1 MIKSSKTPSNLKGRA
16 GDSYNKL
23 HYFLAKKPMD
33 ASGSE
38 LFETFLKGV
47 LLPEFERSYGI
58 KLKYSKNA
66 KVMIKNLEALR
77 DTLVAT
83 DYVIS

>member
-33 ASGSE
+33 DSGSE
-38 LFETFLKGV
+38 LFETFLKGI
-47 LLPEFERSYGI
+47 LLPEFERSYGV
-58 KLKYSKNA
+58 KLKYNKDTE
-66 KVMIKNLEALR
+66 VMVKNLEALR